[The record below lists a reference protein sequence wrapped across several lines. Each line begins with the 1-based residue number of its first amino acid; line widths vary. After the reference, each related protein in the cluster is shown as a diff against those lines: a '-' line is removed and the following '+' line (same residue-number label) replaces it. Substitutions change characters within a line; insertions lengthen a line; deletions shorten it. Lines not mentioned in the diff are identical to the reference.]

1 MHKHSF
7 KTKLI
12 LIMVVIV
19 TSIVGILCL
28 LSNTVFVK
36 YYYNKKTQNLK
47 TAYYQV
53 LNYLGDDYDIS
64 DSSDEEL
71 VSYMRR
77 IWYNYGI
84 SVVILDRNW
93 IPQYRSQMNVDDTIR
108 RYQDSLFGKIKN
120 MKVLEKN
127 DDYTISK
134 CYDRITNMSFLEIH
148 GILDSGNHV
157 IMQLNVENIEDNLK
171 TFTRFVLISGALILA
186 MSIIVLYFV
195 GGGVTR
201 PLRQLSVIA
210 TNVSD
215 LKFDQKYTGKRKDEI
230 GTLGNSINTMS
241 NKLETSINDLRAA
254 NIELKKDLDI
264 IKRNDEM
271 RREFLSNVTHELKTP
286 IALIQGYAE
295 GLKEGISDDP
305 ESMDYYCE
313 VIIDEACKMNSMVQ
327 KLLTLNQL
335 EFGNDKPEIARFNL
349 GDVLKGVARA
359 NQLLIEKNEIRIEYS
374 IYAGSEVWA
383 DESMI
388 EEVITNYI
396 SNAINHC
403 KYEKI
408 IHISATETLDQK
420 IRVEIFNTG
429 DPIPEEDID
438 RIWEKFYKVDKAR
451 TREYGG
457 NGIGLSIVKAILEK
471 HNATYGAYN
480 KENGVSFWF
489 ELACL

>member
-1 MHKHSF
+1 M
-7 KTKLI
+7 
-12 LIMVVIV
+12 
-19 TSIVGILCL
+19 
-28 LSNTVFVK
+28 
-36 YYYNKKTQNLK
+36 
-47 TAYYQV
+47 
-53 LNYLGDDYDIS
+53 D
-64 DSSDEEL
+64 
-71 VSYMRR
+71 
-77 IWYNYGI
+77 
-84 SVVILDRNW
+84 
-93 IPQYRSQMNVDDTIR
+93 VDDTIR

-127 DDYTISK
+127 DDYTVSK

-403 KYEKI
+403 KYDKI

-438 RIWEKFYKVDKAR
+438 RIWEKFY
-451 TREYGG
+451 
-457 NGIGLSIVKAILEK
+457 
-471 HNATYGAYN
+471 
-480 KENGVSFWF
+480 
-489 ELACL
+489 